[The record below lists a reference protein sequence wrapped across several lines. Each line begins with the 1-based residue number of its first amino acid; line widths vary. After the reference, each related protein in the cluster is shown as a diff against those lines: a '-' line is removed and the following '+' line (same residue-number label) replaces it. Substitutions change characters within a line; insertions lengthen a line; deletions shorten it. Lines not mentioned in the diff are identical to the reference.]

1 MTAIHILIVDDQREV
16 RRMLKAA
23 LESLSSDVHV
33 QDIPSAEEALYL
45 LSTQPFQLLVADIR
59 LAGMSGIEL
68 VEKVRQIQPAI
79 KMIVITGLTDEKI
92 LQSVAQSPVEAWFP
106 KPIDVGAFL
115 QRAAQLLGLGSS
127 HLPEHVS
134 PSPLPSPQRTPTDE
148 LLLTD
153 KMETISTSAALE
165 EWRQQLDVV
174 CLLELDRQGAIL
186 QQAGDFPEGWHL
198 SSLNQFFQIAEQSI
212 QALQVRFGAQESSL
226 AIPYLAGHFIAGHIA
241 GPQTDLLFITKQVE
255 EPASYLSAQ
264 ARVLSLAQIISQKLE
279 EQARFASVPTSEE
292 SEPDGLSETHL
303 PPATDLEELLS
314 EGQAPETAVAN
325 ADAFWEQADATIH
338 LSDEINQ
345 KTLGFEEA
353 RRLGLTSDPS
363 KSS

>member
-23 LESLSSDVHV
+23 LESLSSDIHV

-45 LSTQPFQLLVADIR
+45 LSRQPFHLLVADIR

-92 LQSVAQSPVEAWFP
+92 LQSVAQAPVEAWFP
-106 KPIDVGAFL
+106 KPIDVSAFL
-115 QRAAQLLGLGSS
+115 QRAAQLLGLVSS

-148 LLLTD
+148 LLPAD
-153 KMETISTSAALE
+153 KMETISTSASLE

-186 QQAGDFPEGWHL
+186 RQAGDFPEGWHL

-212 QALQVRFGAQESSL
+212 QALQVRFGAQESYL
-226 AIPYLAGHFIAGHIA
+226 AIPYLAGQFIAGHIV
-241 GPQTDLLFITKQVE
+241 GPQTDLLFITKQAE
-255 EPASYLSAQ
+255 ELASYLTAQ

-292 SEPDGLSETHL
+292 SEPGERSETRL

-314 EGQAPETAVAN
+314 EGQAPETVVSN